1 MIRDVPFC
9 GLVKTN
15 LQMRQPTNETSIH
28 NRETYCNRVILMLG
42 LTNSDRAIC
51 TRIAL

>member
-15 LQMRQPTNETSIH
+15 LKMRPLYAKERPI
-28 NRETYCNRVILMLG
+28 
-42 LTNSDRAIC
+42 AIE
-51 TRIAL
+51 